1 MHSRFDDIEDA
12 TLLPRASLLRVLEGV
27 AVATKAP
34 EAQVEILCNLI
45 REFQHKHAPCRSVKD
60 LPKSAED
67 IGHPNFTQWY
77 QLLAGVPGSN
87 RQGLRQ
93 LAQVTL
99 AIALLRERAR
109 RELAVDSTRVDK
121 IWNLV
126 HDAIV
131 SAPGTAVQFTV
142 LRSSQGFLS
151 IPLCSLLEKGQIDEL
166 WRLHAWLPDQQRGVE
181 AVGIHAHQPFGQSWT
196 LLGTGTDHTFEI
208 DTPENPSLATH
219 AEYEP
224 YWTSAVA
231 DQSAGT
237 SRYQTFPAASTIRN
251 TGRLV
256 RVKHVTQSSHSRDM
270 SYSVPA
276 GVYHQSD
283 VPGHR
288 LHATL
293 FAFDSHR
300 GFKVNAGVVGPKDG
314 LEYVQPRDPA
324 DLTAEVI
331 AQIVHATR
339 RWEQTNEKNL
349 ELGDDYSVP
358 VGYYRF
364 FRGMNLLRAGH
375 RDKAMHHIQPFGE
388 DALEHIF
395 HRRPSEEHRG
405 YIQQLRQVGVA

>member
-1 MHSRFDDIEDA
+1 MHSRLDGIEDP

-34 EAQVEILCNLI
+34 KAEVEILRNLI
-45 REFQHKHAPCRSVKD
+45 REFQYMHAPCRSVED
-60 LPKSAED
+60 PSEPAED
-67 IGHPNFTQWY
+67 IDHPDFTQWCR
-77 QLLAGVPGSN
+77 LLAGVTGSKG
-87 RQGLRQ
+87 QGLRQ
-93 LAQVTL
+93 LVQVTL

-121 IWNLV
+121 IWSLV

-131 SAPGTAVQFTV
+131 SAPGTAIQFTV

-151 IPLCSLLEKGQIDEL
+151 VPLCSLLEEGQIDEL
-166 WRLHAWLPDQQRGVE
+166 WRLHAWLPDQHRGVE
-181 AVGIHAHQPFGQSWT
+181 EVGIHAHQPFGQSWT

-208 DTPENPSLATH
+208 DTPEDSSLATH

-231 DQSAGT
+231 NKSAGT
-237 SRYQTFPAASTIRN
+237 SSYQTFPAASTIRN

-276 GVYHQSD
+276 GVYHRSD

-293 FAFDSHR
+293 FVFDSHR

-314 LEYVQPRDPA
+314 SEYVQPRDPA

-339 RWEQTNEKNL
+339 GWEQTSGDDI
-349 ELGDDYSVP
+349 ELRDDYSLP

-364 FRGMNLLRAGH
+364 FRGMNLLRSGQ
-375 RDKAMHHIQPFGE
+375 RDEAMHHIQPFGE
-388 DALEHIF
+388 DALEHVF
-395 HRRPSEEHRG
+395 NRAPSEEHER
-405 YIQQLRQVGVA
+405 YIQQLRQLAVT

>member
-1 MHSRFDDIEDA
+1 MHSNPDDFEDA
-12 TLLPRASLLRVLEGV
+12 TLLSRASLLRVLEGV
-27 AVATKAP
+27 AVATKVS
-34 EAQVEILCNLI
+34 EADVEILCNII
-45 REFQHKHAPCRSVKD
+45 REFQYEHASCRSVED
-60 LPKSAED
+60 LPQAAED
-67 IGHPNFTQWY
+67 MGHPNFTQWY
-77 QLLAGVPGSN
+77 RLLAGIPGSSGH
-87 RQGLRQ
+87 GLRQ

-99 AIALLRERAR
+99 AIALLRESAR
-109 RELAVDSTRVDK
+109 CALAVDATRVDK
-121 IWNLV
+121 IWSLI

-131 SAPGTAVQFTV
+131 SATGTAVQFTV

-151 IPLCSLLEKGQIDEL
+151 VPLCSLLEKGQIDEL
-166 WRLHAWLPDQQRGVE
+166 WRLHAWLPDRQRGVRE
-181 AVGIHAHQPFGQSWT
+181 VGIHAHQPFGQSWT

-208 DTPENPSLATH
+208 DAPEDPSLATH

-224 YWTSAVA
+224 YWTSAVTS
-231 DQSAGT
+231 QSAGST
-237 SRYQTFPAASTIRN
+237 RYQTFPAASTIRN

-256 RVKHVTQSSHSRDM
+256 RVKHVTKSSHSRDM

-288 LHATL
+288 MHATL

-300 GFKVNAGVVGPKDG
+300 GFKANAAVVGPKDG
-314 LEYVQPRDPA
+314 SEYVQPRDPA

-339 RWEQTNEKNL
+339 RWEQKKGETE
-349 ELGDDYSVP
+349 EGCGDYSLP

-364 FRGMNLLRAGH
+364 FRGMNLLRAGQ
-375 RDKAMHHIQPFGE
+375 RDEALQYLQPPGE

-395 HRRPSEEHRG
+395 NKEPLEEHQG
-405 YIQQLRQVGVA
+405 YIQQLRQLGVA

>member
-1 MHSRFDDIEDA
+1 MHSKFDDIEDS

-45 REFQHKHAPCRSVKD
+45 REFRHKHAPCRSVED

-87 RQGLRQ
+87 RQGVRQ
-93 LAQVTL
+93 LGQVTL

-109 RELAVDSTRVDK
+109 RELAVDATRVDK

-208 DTPENPSLATH
+208 DTPEDSSLATH

-224 YWTSAVA
+224 YWTSALA
-231 DQSAGT
+231 NQSAGT

-288 LHATL
+288 MHATL

-339 RWEQTNEKNL
+339 RWEQTNGENI
-349 ELGDDYSVP
+349 EVRDDYSVR

-375 RDKAMHHIQPFGE
+375 RDEAMHHIQPSGE

-395 HRRPSEEHRG
+395 NRRPSEEHRG
-405 YIQQLRQVGVA
+405 YIQQLRQLGVA